1 MPKPKDTGLAAFT
14 EAPEAEQDKPH
25 TGTKGI
31 RTKGK
36 GKWVHNQLR
45 MTHDQWELINQFA
58 DSVGTS
64 VNRLALLG
72 ISKLREDR
80 GLPRLPGLDVDE

>member
-1 MPKPKDTGLAAFT
+1 MSH
-14 EAPEAEQDKPH
+14 E
-25 TGTKGI
+25 
-31 RTKGK
+31 
-36 GKWVHNQLR
+36 
-45 MTHDQWELINQFA
+45 QWELITQFA

-80 GLPRLPGLDVDE
+80 GLPGLPGLEVDE

>member
-1 MPKPKDTGLAAFT
+1 MPKPKNTGLAAFT
-14 EAPEAEQDKPH
+14 EPEAEDKPH
-25 TGTKGI
+25 AGPKSI
-31 RTKGK
+31 RTKAK

-45 MTHDQWELINQFA
+45 MSHEQWELITQFA

-80 GLPRLPGLDVDE
+80 GLPGLPGLDVDE